1 MYVQA
6 LFTRLDF
13 CFLFIFSYG
22 YLKRTR
28 LEGVMNNRSF
38 TAKQITGIA
47 VLLALVIVLQTAL
60 GTISVGAVTLNFTLI
75 PIVLGG
81 ILFGSVAGAIL
92 GLACGVIVLIQV
104 IIGGNPFYTLI
115 WANDPIVTTLT
126 CVVKSTV
133 AGYLGGLAYR
143 LISKKNKI
151 VAVFVASAIVPIVN
165 TLLFIVG
172 CLFMFNS
179 VYSMAGSENLLK
191 FILVGLV
198 TFNFFIEL
206 AINLICAPTIN
217 RIIKIVKRG

>member
-1 MYVQA
+1 MKK
-6 LFTRLDF
+6 
-13 CFLFIFSYG
+13 G
-22 YLKRTR
+22 Y
-28 LEGVMNNRSF
+28 F
-38 TAKQITGIA
+38 TARQITGIA
-47 VLLALVIVLQTAL
+47 ILLALVIVLQTTF
-60 GTISVGAVTLNFTLI
+60 GSIPIGAVTLNFTLI

-92 GLACGVIVLIQV
+92 GFACGVIVLIQV
-104 IIGGNPFYTLI
+104 MMGGNPFYTLI

-126 CVVKSTV
+126 CIVKSTV
-133 AGYLGGLAYR
+133 AGYIGGLAYT
-143 LISKKNKI
+143 LIKNKNPI

-179 VYSMAGSENLLK
+179 VHTMAGGENLLK

-217 RIIKIVKRG
+217 RILKIIKRG